1 MALRNSHRLSAPRPV
16 LEQSLHRFG
25 PFIIVRTLG
34 RGGMGEVF
42 IARTPWDENPL
53 AAVKRLRPDV
63 ARVPTFAERFKHEA
77 ELAARLGHPKLVA
90 PLDVGSVGRNSLC
103 V

>member
-1 MALRNSHRLSAPRPV
+1 MDAAPDDHPTKPAPDEELAGAVAPYRPPVKVSSSRPAQVSTRLDPGGAAKSDVPRKKGTSKGRV

-42 IARTPWDENPL
+42 VARTPWD
-53 AAVKRLRPDV
+53 D
-63 ARVPTFAERFKHEA
+63 
-77 ELAARLGHPKLVA
+77 
-90 PLDVGSVGRNSLC
+90 
-103 V
+103 